1 MKTKFFLLLLLG
13 FGVNMVFA
21 QGENDNWYFGNNA
34 ALNFSSS
41 IPVAVNNSN
50 MEALEGCGTASDA
63 SGKLLFY
70 MNGQRIWNRQHQ
82 VMPNGTL
89 ITQQNNSAQ
98 QLAIV
103 KNPANDN
110 QYYVFTTGENAG
122 SSFYISYSIVDMTLG
137 SIGTNGL
144 PLGDVLPGA
153 KDIAVLD
160 NVGNHFDSEA
170 VTIIPNSTDQSFW
183 VLIPNGTKLY
193 SYKLSNQGFANGAP
207 IVSNLNFPVT
217 FGNYKYFSVRQS
229 PRLNNGIYSHYI
241 CISFW
246 ADSLNPYPSPDYYVN
261 KVYSFNSSTGQLT
274 NDFSLQINGLRAYV
288 PEFNKDAS
296 VLFLGYENIHAVDLV
311 NSTSSNV
318 LHTEIY
324 TETNAPLHTG
334 MTLQRNKYGEVY
346 VSKSFSSFL
355 GKVINPDVYGPNMNV
370 DFNAVHLGN
379 GQTQYGL
386 PQLLPMKESFEGSPC
401 IENLVLTT
409 EPNMSHYYEIGKK
422 ITTKDRYILGP
433 KHDITMQ
440 SGGSINL
447 LPGTSME
454 MGSRYHAFIA
464 PCRKPEMIQRSGQA
478 QHEPKVMLLELDKKE
493 RMEQK
498 TNVEL
503 FPNPATDILS
513 IKTSVKIDEAEIF
526 DISGK
531 KVNVTLNRNT
541 MDVRSLPSGSYMIRI
556 KTETGVITKQF
567 IKK

>member
-1 MKTKFFLLLLLG
+1 MKKIYIILSLIVPLLS
-13 FGVNMVFA
+13 FA

-41 IPVAVNNSN
+41 TPVALSNSN
-50 MEALEGCGTASDA
+50 MQALEGCGTVSDA

-70 MNGQRIWNRQHQ
+70 MNGQKIWNRQHQ

-89 ITQQNNSAQ
+89 ITQQNDSAQ

-122 SSFYISYSIVDMTLG
+122 GSYHISYSIVDMTLG
-137 SIGTNGL
+137 STGTNGS

-160 NVGNHFDSEA
+160 NLGNHFDSEA

-207 IVSNLNFPVT
+207 IISNLNFPVT
-217 FGNYKYFSVRQS
+217 FGIYKYFSVRQS
-229 PRLNNGIYSHYI
+229 PKLNNGYYSHYI

-246 ADSLNPYPSPDYYVN
+246 TDSQNPYPPQSYYVN

-334 MTLQRNKYGEVY
+334 MTLQRNKYGDVY

-355 GKVINPDVYGPNMNV
+355 GKVINPDVYGSNMSV
-370 DFNAVHLGN
+370 DFNAVNLGG

-386 PQLLPMKESFEGSPC
+386 PQLLPMKENSGGSPC
-401 IENLVLTT
+401 IENLLLTT
-409 EPNMSHYYEIGKK
+409 EPNASYYYEIGKN
-422 ITTKDRYILGP
+422 ITTKDRYILSP
-433 KHDITMQ
+433 KHDIIMQ
-440 SGGSINL
+440 AGNSINL

-454 MGSRYHAFIA
+454 MGSKYHAFIA
-464 PCRKPEMIQRSGQA
+464 PCRKPEMVQRNA
-478 QHEPKVMLLELDKKE
+478 QVQSAQKGMFLELDKKE
-493 RMEQK
+493 RMQQK
-498 TNVEL
+498 NNVEL
-503 FPNPATDILS
+503 FPNPATDILN
-513 IKTSVKIDEAEIF
+513 IRTSANISEAEVF

-531 KVNVTLNRNT
+531 KVNIVINGNR
-541 MDVRSLPSGSYMIRI
+541 MDVKSLPSGSYIIRI
-556 KTETGVITKQF
+556 KTETGVVTKQF